1 MRKTVGAMAFVV
13 MLGLLLEGP
22 AVSAQTTL
30 VFGNPGEP
38 VELDPAVLV
47 DTISSRITTQIF
59 EGLVKYKGATTE
71 VVPALAEK
79 WQVSP
84 DGTVWT
90 FTLRKNVKFHD
101 GTPFDASAVVWNFD
115 RWRLTTHPQHENKVK
130 AGKAFEH
137 FESQFGGFDDKCV
150 IAKMEATA
158 PATVRVTLR
167 APQGPFLANLAMY
180 SMGIASP
187 HAVEKAGVEFGKSP
201 IGTGPYKFVEWKAGQ
216 EVVLDANPD
225 YWDKGG
231 IPKIPRLLIRNIKDN
246 SQRLAALKAGE
257 IQGFEGLNP
266 DDVKVVRADPNLQI
280 LLRPTNTT
288 GYVAFNFKVKEFQDK
303 RVRLAF
309 AHAINKKVIV
319 EALYGGTGMVAT
331 QLQPP
336 PLWGYNKDLKDY
348 EYNPQRARELL
359 KDAGFGQ
366 GLKEITWEDG
376 HKEPLQFWYMPV
388 ARPYY
393 PNPKEIAEAIAADL
407 AKAGVTVQLQ
417 TTDWTVYLDKR
428 KNGQMPLYMLGWT
441 GDNGDPD
448 NFVCYFFCSP
458 GISREGF
465 YANQAL
471 ADLLMNAQQLTDHPK
486 RAALYRK
493 AEQLIHDDVVRIF
506 IAHNQPPIP
515 FQRRV
520 RGYVPN
526 PTAVEYFNT
535 VSFGQ

>member
-1 MRKTVGAMAFVV
+1 MRKISGCMGVICF
-13 MLGLLLEGP
+13 LGLLLGAAP
-22 AVSAQTTL
+22 VKAQTTF

-47 DTISSRITTQIF
+47 DTISSRITTQIL
-59 EGLVKYKGATTE
+59 EGLVKYKGSTTE

-90 FTLRKNVKFHD
+90 FTLRKNVTFHD
-101 GTPFDASAVVWNFD
+101 GTPLDASAVVWNFD
-115 RWRLTTHPQHENKVK
+115 RWRLSTHPQHENKIK
-130 AGKAFEH
+130 AGKVFEH

-150 IAKMEATA
+150 IAKVEAIN
-158 PATVRVTLR
+158 PITVRVTLR

-187 HAVEKAGVEFGKSP
+187 RAVEQAGIDFGKRP
-201 IGTGPYKFVEWKAGQ
+201 VGTGPYKFVEWKAGQ
-216 EVVLDANPD
+216 EVVLEANPN
-225 YWDKGG
+225 YWDKAGM
-231 IPKIPRLLIRNIKDN
+231 PKIPRLVIRNIKDN

-266 DDVKVVRADPNLQI
+266 DDMKVVRADPNLQV

-288 GYVAFNFKVKEFQDK
+288 GYVAFNYKVKEFQDK

-309 AHAINKKVIV
+309 AHAINKKGIV
-319 EALYGGTGMVAT
+319 DALYGGTGMVAT
-331 QLQPP
+331 ELQPP
-336 PLWGYNKDLKDY
+336 PLWGYNKTLKDY
-348 EYNPQRARELL
+348 EYNPQRARDLL
-359 KDAGFGQ
+359 KEAGFGE
-366 GLKEITWEDG
+366 GLKEVTWEDG
-376 HKEPLQFWYMPV
+376 HKEPLQLWFMPV

-407 AKAGVTVQLQ
+407 AKVGISVQLQ

-465 YANQAL
+465 YANQSL
-471 ADLLMNAQQLTDHPK
+471 ADLLMNAQKLTDHAK
-486 RAALYRK
+486 RAALYQQ
-493 AEQLIHDDVVRIF
+493 AEQIIHDDVVRIF

-515 FQRRV
+515 LQKRV
-520 RGYVPN
+520 HGYVPN